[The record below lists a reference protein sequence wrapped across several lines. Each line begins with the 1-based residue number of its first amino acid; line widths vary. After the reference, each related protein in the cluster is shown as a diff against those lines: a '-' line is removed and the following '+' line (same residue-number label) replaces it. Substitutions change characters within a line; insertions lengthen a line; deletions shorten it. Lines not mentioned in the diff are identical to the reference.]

1 MKKILLLLPVILIM
15 SCKSKSVSEKP
26 KDITTEKT
34 EVKFLKLENSSIPEM
49 QKNKAYELGKR
60 ILMTCN
66 TSKFKPFNEN
76 EATPSVIKNMTQ
88 ERLTKTCLKFK
99 LRYGDFKDIELVS
112 VYKIKSDNTTLFRY
126 KALYE
131 KKIAN
136 KELRV
141 SLNENNQISAIQSL
155 DWSDTFEYK

>member
-1 MKKILLLLPVILIM
+1 MKKILFLLLVLFVI
-15 SCKSKSVSEKP
+15 SCKTKSVYKS
-26 KDITTEKT
+26 KDNTLEKT

-112 VYKIKSDNTTLFRY
+112 VYKIKTDNTTLFRF

-141 SLNENNQISAIQSL
+141 TLNESNQVSAIQSL
-155 DWSDTFEYK
+155 DWTDPFVYK

>member
-1 MKKILLLLPVILIM
+1 MKKILFLLLVLFVI
-15 SCKSKSVSEKP
+15 SCKTKSVSKS
-26 KDITTEKT
+26 KDNTLEKT

-49 QKNKAYELGKR
+49 QKNKTYELGKR

-112 VYKIKSDNTTLFRY
+112 VYKIKTDNTTLFRF

-141 SLNENNQISAIQSL
+141 TLNESNQVSAIQSL
-155 DWSDTFEYK
+155 NWTDPFVYK

>member
-1 MKKILLLLPVILIM
+1 MKKYFFLFLIVFVM
-15 SCKSKSVSEKP
+15 SCKTKSGITNSK
-26 KDITTEKT
+26 DTTVEKT
-34 EVKFLKLENSSIPEM
+34 EAKFIKLDHSTIAVA
-49 QKNKAYELGKR
+49 QKDKAYELGKR

-66 TSKFKPFNEN
+66 TSKFQTFNES
-76 EATPSVIKNMTQ
+76 EATLSVIKNITQ

-99 LRYGDFKDIELVS
+99 LRYGDFKDLELVS
-112 VYKIKSDNTTLFRY
+112 IYKIRSENILLFRF

-141 SLNENNQISAIQSL
+141 SLNENNQVSAIQSL
-155 DWSDTFEYK
+155 DWYDTFVYK

>member
-1 MKKILLLLPVILIM
+1 MKKILFLLLVLFAI
-15 SCKSKSVSEKP
+15 SCKTKSVSEKS
-26 KDITTEKT
+26 KDNTEKT
-34 EVKFLKLENSSIPEM
+34 EAKYLKLDNSSISDM

-66 TSKFKPFNEN
+66 ISKFKPFNEN
-76 EATPSVIKNMTQ
+76 EATPTVIKNMTQ

-112 VYKIKSDNTTLFRY
+112 VYKIKTDNTTLFRF
-126 KALYE
+126 KALYK

-141 SLNENNQISAIQSL
+141 TLNESNQVSAIQSL
-155 DWSDTFEYK
+155 DWTDPFVYK

>member
-1 MKKILLLLPVILIM
+1 MKKILFLLLVLFVI
-15 SCKSKSVSEKP
+15 SCKTKSVSKS
-26 KDITTEKT
+26 KDNTLEKT

-49 QKNKAYELGKR
+49 QKNKTYELGKR

-112 VYKIKSDNTTLFRY
+112 VYKIKTDNTTLFRF

-141 SLNENNQISAIQSL
+141 TLNESNQVSAIQSL
-155 DWSDTFEYK
+155 DWTDPFVYK

>member
-1 MKKILLLLPVILIM
+1 
-15 SCKSKSVSEKP
+15 
-26 KDITTEKT
+26 
-34 EVKFLKLENSSIPEM
+34 
-49 QKNKAYELGKR
+49 
-60 ILMTCN
+60 MTCN

-112 VYKIKSDNTTLFRY
+112 VYKIKTDNTTLFRF

-141 SLNENNQISAIQSL
+141 TLNESNQVSAIQSL
-155 DWSDTFEYK
+155 DWTDPFVYK